1 MKKSIDITKSS
12 NIKRVEYDPITSEL
26 FVEFL
31 KGGKYKYFNVPEV
44 VYTKFTEGG
53 SAGKHFFSAVKG
65 KYECSKLN

>member
-31 KGGKYKYFNVPEV
+31 AGGKYKYFNVAED
-44 VYTKFTEGG
+44 VYTRFVEAP
-53 SAGKHFFSAVKG
+53 SAGKYFFSAVKG
-65 KYECSKLN
+65 KYECTRL